1 MFVQIQKQKQNAD
14 VSSSEI
20 KNAGSNKVS
29 CCIGFGWIN
38 CFIVVNMVV
47 CDKK

>member
-1 MFVQIQKQKQNAD
+1 MFVQIQKQKKDAH
-14 VSSSEI
+14 VSGSEI

-38 CFIVVNMVV
+38 RFFVVNMVV